1 MGPLIDHIILMC
13 SLRYFPVMITVDNI
27 FILHK
32 RCTPVRTYRFWVCC
46 MKIAEFRLSVK
57 EYMLKVTENFMQKY
71 FHVVSK
77 KLQFSS
83 LYVFAAPCTVLMF
96 WFIGGTSVRL
106 IVYYLYVE
114 LLIN

>member
-1 MGPLIDHIILMC
+1 
-13 SLRYFPVMITVDNI
+13 
-27 FILHK
+27 
-32 RCTPVRTYRFWVCC
+32 
-46 MKIAEFRLSVK
+46 
-57 EYMLKVTENFMQKY
+57 MQKY

-106 IVYYLYVE
+106 IVYYMYVE